1 MSAIKENQTFRT
13 KSVTGS
19 GKEIIVSANQ
29 FCGACFTELTISKNA
44 IVACFL
50 YDNGKSIEQ
59 STMFT
64 FANNCVKCC
73 KEKLSRLTK
82 SERKV
87 FLVQACNEIAIAFY
101 FELGEKFGTPRE
113 VLEGDWFE
121 CYFDNFRRELNLNP
135 NYLPLEFSGK
145 SGRKAYRKQVHSE
158 VYKAIDRE
166 FSATSAGYYR
176 G

>member
-1 MSAIKENQTFRT
+1 MKENQTFRT

-29 FCGACFTELTISKNA
+29 FCATCFCELTISKNA
-44 IVACFL
+44 VVASFS
-50 YDNGKSIEQ
+50 YNNGKSIEQ

-64 FANNCVKCC
+64 FANDCVGCC
-73 KEKLSRLTK
+73 KNKLSSLRK
-82 SERKV
+82 PERKT
-87 FLVQACNEIAIAFY
+87 FLSEACNEIAMAFY
-101 FELGEKFGTPRE
+101 FELGQKFGTPRE
-113 VLEGDWFE
+113 VLENNWFD
-121 CYFDNFRRELNLNP
+121 CYYDNFRRELNLNA

-145 SGRKAYRKQVHSE
+145 SGRKAYRKQIHSE